1 MAIFGNIFN
10 ELKQVP
16 KDDNANNYEEL
27 EAPED
32 AAGDTTSEEPDTPED
47 GGYDLEEPEDLPE
60 DDEGDDGGY
69 DLEDPEDLPEDEGDG
84 EEPPPEDEGDGDYE
98 LDGEDTGEED
108 TGGEGED
115 TGEEPPAEEPEYG
128 GDTELQD
135 KENQLFADMS
145 NTQKSIKDKEL
156 TTNFVALYNLVDSIH
171 EKLERVPK
179 TDETIRVIE
188 FTSKKTEEV
197 KMLLQKYISE
207 TYSTKTY
214 LENMTNYYQ
223 FITVVK
229 KIERGLA
236 TIEPKKDDE
245 NE

>member
-32 AAGDTTSEEPDTPED
+32 AAGDNTSENPDE
-47 GGYDLEEPEDLPE
+47 GEGYDLEEPEDLPE
-60 DDEGDDGGY
+60 DDEGDNGGY

-84 EEPPPEDEGDGDYE
+84 EEPPPEDEGDGNYE

-115 TGEEPPAEEPEYG
+115 TGEEPANDTESG

-145 NTQKSIKDKEL
+145 DTQKSIKDKEL
-156 TTNFVALYNLVDSIH
+156 TTNFVGLYNLVDSIH

-197 KMLLQKYISE
+197 KMLLQRYISE

>member
-32 AAGDTTSEEPDTPED
+32 AAGDNTSENPDE
-47 GGYDLEEPEDLPE
+47 GEGYDLEEPEDLPE

-84 EEPPPEDEGDGDYE
+84 EEPPPEDEGDGNYE

-115 TGEEPPAEEPEYG
+115 TGEEPADDTESG

-145 NTQKSIKDKEL
+145 DTQKSIKDKEL
-156 TTNFVALYNLVDSIH
+156 TTNFVGLYNLVDSIH

-197 KMLLQKYISE
+197 KMLLQRYISE

-236 TIEPKKDDE
+236 TIKPKKDDE